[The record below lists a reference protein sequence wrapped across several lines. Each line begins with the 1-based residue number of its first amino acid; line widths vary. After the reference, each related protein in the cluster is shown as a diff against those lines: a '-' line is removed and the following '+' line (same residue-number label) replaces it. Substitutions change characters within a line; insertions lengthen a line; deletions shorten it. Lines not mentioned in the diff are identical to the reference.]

1 MMRNSLKALVAA
13 AALVP
18 ALALG
23 DVVNS
28 PHNLSLGSGTTQ
40 VCVFCHTPH
49 GANTGTTALW
59 NRSLPTNTFVWTPVN
74 TVNGTVLPGAV
85 SDGSLKCLSC
95 HDGATAL
102 GSVLRDP
109 IPAPG
114 SLATNKPA
122 SLNGTRYDVVG
133 GATNKDLGGNHP
145 VGVPYP
151 NQTAAGSYN
160 GITVNTAIS
169 GFVSAGSLAGVRL
182 YFNAGQNTGPLG
194 VECGSCHDPHG
205 VVSGTTNIGKFL
217 RKDNAASALCT
228 TCHAK

>member
-1 MMRNSLKALVAA
+1 MRNTFKALVAVA
-13 AALVP
+13 AMIP

-28 PHNLSLGSGTTQ
+28 KHNLVAGSGQSQ

-59 NRSLPTNTFVWTPVN
+59 NRQLPTNTFVWTPVA
-74 TVNGTVLPGAV
+74 TVNGTRLPATV
-85 SDGSLKCLSC
+85 SDSSLKCLSC

-102 GSVLRDP
+102 GNVMRD
-109 IPAPG
+109 PG
-114 SLATNKPA
+114 SLATNMTA
-122 SLNGTRYDVVG
+122 TLTGTNYDVVG

-151 NQTAAGSYN
+151 NQTATGAYN
-160 GITVNTAIS
+160 GITLANIAGFNAAAGLS
-169 GFVSAGSLAGVRL
+169 GVKL
-182 YFNAGQNTGPLG
+182 YFNANQTTGVLG
-194 VECGSCHDPHG
+194 VECGTCHDPHG
-205 VVSGTTNIGKFL
+205 IAGTGGANLAKFL
-217 RKDNAASALCT
+217 RKDNASSALCT